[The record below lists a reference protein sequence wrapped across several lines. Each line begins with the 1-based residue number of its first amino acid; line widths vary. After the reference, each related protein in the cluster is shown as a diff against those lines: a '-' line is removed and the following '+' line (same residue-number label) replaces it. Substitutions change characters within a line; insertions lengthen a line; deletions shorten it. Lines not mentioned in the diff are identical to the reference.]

1 MHRFRYGV
9 VFHGMRDNHL
19 EVTFHGEMRR
29 YKLLHV
35 LEFDATRKRMSVI
48 IQTEKGGCLCV
59 FTCLILR
66 VKVKVQ
72 IKRNSTEGL

>member
-1 MHRFRYGV
+1 MYCFRYGV
-9 VFHGMRDNHL
+9 VFHGMIEDHL

-48 IQTEKGGCLCV
+48 IQTEKGVCICV
-59 FTCLILR
+59 LIYLSFIE
-66 VKVKVQ
+66 VTGQ
-72 IKRNSTEGL
+72 SSD